1 MSKVHSFSDEDGE
14 NMKFYFLMVVT
25 MTNVM
30 WQHVFGRC
38 WCFGGI
44 RYLNLQLS
52 SRRSPSDNWY
62 VPT

>member
-30 WQHVFGRC
+30 
-38 WCFGGI
+38 
-44 RYLNLQLS
+44 
-52 SRRSPSDNWY
+52 
-62 VPT
+62 